1 MKNVV
6 LKIIAKI
13 AERSIK
19 ISNNTACVG
28 WTYQPKMPNGIENF
42 KK

>member
-6 LKIIAKI
+6 LKVIAKI
-13 AERSIK
+13 AEKSIK
-19 ISNNTACVG
+19 TSNNTACVG
-28 WTYQPKMPNGIENF
+28 WTYQPKIPKGIKNF